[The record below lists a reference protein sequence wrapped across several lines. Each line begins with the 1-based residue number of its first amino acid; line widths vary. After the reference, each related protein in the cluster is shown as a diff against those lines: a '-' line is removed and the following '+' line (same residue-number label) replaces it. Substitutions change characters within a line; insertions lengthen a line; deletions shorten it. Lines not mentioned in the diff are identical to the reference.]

1 MFDADQRWLSGR
13 LALVVAMAGL
23 VHVAASEFE
32 AAAARDVKGKRSE
45 ATASSRKPADS
56 LPPGVVEMREQILA
70 AVSTGDIEELRLAL
84 DWNELPPEIGAPPGT
99 DPIAYWRSISADGQG
114 RDILTVLGDL
124 LSAPPAVV
132 PGGQD
137 IENNRLY
144 VWPPL
149 AEKSLTG
156 LGADESA
163 LLSRLVTAEEAKAM
177 IEAGRYSGWRLVIG
191 ADGTWHT
198 FKRGN

>member
-1 MFDADQRWLSGR
+1 MFDADRRWLSGR

-23 VHVAASEFE
+23 VHVAAAEFE
-32 AAAARDVKGKRSE
+32 AVTARYVKGKRSE

-84 DWNELPPEIGAPPGT
+84 DWNELSPEIGAPPGT

-144 VWPPL
+144 VWPAL

-198 FKRGN
+198 FQRGN